1 MNPDQRAHL
10 HKVLKE
16 SNDLI
21 ANKYIKGVEEHQ
33 TTLNKDHSIH
43 ELVDF
48 AIEEAVDQMVF
59 LLTIKEL
66 LEKSD
71 GKSS

>member
-33 TTLNKDHSIH
+33 TTLNKDHSVQ
-43 ELVDF
+43 ELVDM

-66 LEKSD
+66 LESD

>member
-1 MNPDQRAHL
+1 MNEHQRDHL
-10 HKVLKE
+10 YRVLKQ
-16 SNDLI
+16 SHDLI
-21 ANKYIKGVEEHQ
+21 ANKYVKGVEEHQ
-33 TTLNKDHSIH
+33 TTLNKDHSIN
-43 ELVDF
+43 ELVDM

-66 LEKSD
+66 LESD